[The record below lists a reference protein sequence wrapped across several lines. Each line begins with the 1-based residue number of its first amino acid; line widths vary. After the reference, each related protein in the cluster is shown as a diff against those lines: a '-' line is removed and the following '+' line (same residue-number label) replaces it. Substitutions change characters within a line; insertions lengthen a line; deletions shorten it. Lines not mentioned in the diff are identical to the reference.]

1 MVDMGSV
8 STAGS
13 LSHVPEMPS
22 WKNLG
27 SHAAAAATA
36 FLFIVAGVW
45 KATHPFQFAQMA
57 EELLVPSQLSIALT
71 LTLAPTEILAGVL
84 VLVPK
89 FRKWGALLASL
100 LLISFMIYMG
110 ARYSALLGKDC
121 SCFPWLKRTVG
132 PRFFAGDAAML
143 AVALLAGWWSKP
155 ALHIGR
161 AAMVAALV
169 VAFTGGSYGYALS
182 RQTGAKAPESI
193 TVAGKPFSLAHGK
206 YFIFF
211 FDPECSHCNAAAKT
225 MSKYTWKS
233 DVQIVGVPTRVP
245 QWAEAFMKDNGLK
258 GVTTL
263 DLNQLKTAFPFGD
276 PPYGVFIEN
285 GRQQGSVPRYEEG
298 NEPAESL
305 RKLGLIE

>member
-1 MVDMGSV
+1 M

-22 WKNLG
+22 WKNIG
-27 SHAAAAATA
+27 SHVAAFAIA

-57 EELLVPSQLSIALT
+57 EELLVPSQLSMALT
-71 LTLAPTEILAGVL
+71 LALAPTEILAGIL
-84 VLVPK
+84 ILVPR
-89 FRKWGALLASL
+89 FRKWGAVLAAL
-100 LLISFMIYMG
+100 LLVSFMAYMG
-110 ARYSALLGKDC
+110 ARYSVLAGKDC
-121 SCFPWLKRTVG
+121 SCFPWLKRTVSPG
-132 PRFFAGDAAML
+132 FFAGDIAML
-143 AVALLAGWWSKP
+143 AVALIAGWWSKP
-155 ALHIGR
+155 SFHIGR

-169 VAFTGGSYGYALS
+169 VVFTGGSYGYAVS
-182 RQTGAKAPESI
+182 RQTGAKAPDSI
-193 TVAGKPFSLAHGK
+193 TVDGKPFSLAHGK

-233 DVQIVGVPTRVP
+233 DVQIVGVPTRVK
-245 QWAEAFMKDNGLK
+245 QWAEAFMKDNALK
-258 GVTTL
+258 GVITPDL
-263 DLNQLKTAFPFGD
+263 DQLKAAFPFGD
-276 PPYGVFIEN
+276 APFGVFIEN
-285 GRQQGSVPRYEEG
+285 GREQGSVPRYEEG